1 MKTLKD
7 CAFPL
12 PMNALGGCTQS
23 FESFDGALLDVVRAC
38 MNLLCGACC
47 SDFHFMLCIPAAEV
61 LGSAAELSADRGQ
74 HAQVAG
80 AGGGRHP

>member
-23 FESFDGALLDVVRAC
+23 FESFDGALLDVVSVCTVANK
-38 MNLLCGACC
+38 MP
-47 SDFHFMLCIPAAEV
+47 HIV
-61 LGSAAELSADRGQ
+61 LTSKI
-74 HAQVAG
+74 
-80 AGGGRHP
+80 